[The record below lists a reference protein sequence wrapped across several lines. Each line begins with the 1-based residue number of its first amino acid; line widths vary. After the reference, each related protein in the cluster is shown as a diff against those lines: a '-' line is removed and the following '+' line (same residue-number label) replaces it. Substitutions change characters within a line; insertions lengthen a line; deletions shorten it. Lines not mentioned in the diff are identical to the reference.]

1 MLFQRVLTV
10 VIAAPFL
17 IAAVLCPYV
26 FVFKGVVLFCLIVS
40 FWEFFSIVNFV
51 SRERLFATLLGTIHV
66 LFLLFC
72 PEAWRWVFVE
82 NSVLLIVGAG
92 YFCFFFRNAES
103 ITGLFQKLALLL
115 FGWITVGS
123 LGSLVGF
130 LREGSLGTFWVFVL
144 LGMTWLNDTFAYFA
158 GSWWGRHKLA
168 PAISPGKSIEGFL
181 GGIVGSFI
189 GFFLFWVLF
198 SKPISITIGMS
209 MAFVVSFVGPLGD
222 LTESLLKRN
231 FGVKDSGRFIPGH
244 GGMLDRIDA
253 LLFNAAVVSIYASCL
268 YSISTFNEY

>member
-17 IAAVLCPYV
+17 IAAILCPHV
-26 FVFKGVVLFCLIVS
+26 WVFKGVVLFCLLVG
-40 FWEFFSIVNFV
+40 FWEFFSIVDF
-51 SRERLFATLLGTIHV
+51 SRHERFFSVTLGTIHV
-66 LFLLFC
+66 AFLLFC
-72 PEAWRWVFVE
+72 PEAWRWMFVE
-82 NSVLLIVGAG
+82 SMVLLIVGAG
-92 YFCFFFRNAES
+92 YFCFFFRHAEN

-115 FGWITVGS
+115 FGWIYVGS
-123 LGSLVGF
+123 LGSLVGL
-130 LREGSLGTFWVFVL
+130 LREGSLGLFWAFVL
-144 LGMTWLNDTFAYFA
+144 LGMTWLNDTFAYFS

-168 PAISPGKSIEGFL
+168 SAISPAKSIEGFL
-181 GGIVGSFI
+181 GGILGSLS

-198 SKPISITIGMS
+198 SKPIPMVIGMT

-222 LTESLLKRN
+222 LTESLFKRN

-253 LLFNAAVVSIYASCL
+253 LLFNVVVVSIYAT
-268 YSISTFNEY
+268 I